1 MSEDLIFI
9 GALRDLEAMQ
19 AITEAKIQ
27 ATLNRQADALVTLLQ
42 EQIDPLERLG
52 TLTLEIGALS
62 EAQQK
67 ELSTHIARWAQREQ
81 HLKELLEKN
90 LGYIGYLKQLLGIS
104 GPDQPQLNLGL

>member
-1 MSEDLIFI
+1 MFI
-9 GALRDLEAMQ
+9 GALRDLEAME

-27 ATLNRQADALVTLLQ
+27 ATLNRQADVLVKLLQ

-52 TLTLEIGALS
+52 TLTLEIGTLS
-62 EAQQK
+62 GSQQE

-81 HLKELLEKN
+81 HLKDLLEKN
-90 LGYIGYLKQLLGIS
+90 LGYIGYLKQLLGIN